1 MTQAEKAH
9 DFEKTLEELEA
20 VVSQLDG
27 EVKLEKALELFEHGV
42 LLSKRCEEFLKG
54 AEQKVEILKRLA
66 DGSIVTQK
74 FDDKK
79 SDTISSVVT
88 NYDVDE
94 DDEEDDDEDEDEDED
109 EDDDDEEDDDEED
122 DDDDDDDDDLKYSS
136 KSKVPAATKTKQAAR
151 ARKKESLEIG
161 MQTQTTDSTNQLRI
175 KIEEA

>member
-74 FDDKK
+74 FDDGK
-79 SDTISSVVT
+79 SETISSVLT
-88 NYDVDE
+88 NYDVNEDEDDDDDDEDDDEEDDDGEDDDEDE
-94 DDEEDDDEDEDEDED
+94 DDEEDDDED
-109 EDDDDEEDDDEED
+109 
-122 DDDDDDDDDLKYSS
+122 DLKYSS
-136 KSKVPAATKTKQAAR
+136 KSKIQATTPAKQAAR
-151 ARKKESLEIG
+151 KRKKESLEVG
-161 MQTQTTDSTNQLRI
+161 MQTQSADSTNQLRI
-175 KIEEA
+175 KIEES

>member
-74 FDDKK
+74 FEDKK

-88 NYDVDE
+88 NYDVEEEDDEEEDDDDDEDDDE
-94 DDEEDDDEDEDEDED
+94 DDEE
-109 EDDDDEEDDDEED
+109 EDDDDDF
-122 DDDDDDDDDLKYSS
+122 DDDDDDLKFSS
-136 KSKVPAATKTKQAAR
+136 KSKVPAATKAKQAAR
-151 ARKKESLEIG
+151 TRKKESLEVG
-161 MQTQTTDSTNQLRI
+161 MQTQTADSTNQLRI

>member
-9 DFEKTLEELEA
+9 DFEKTLEELEG

-66 DGSIVTQK
+66 DGSIVAQK
-74 FDDKK
+74 FDDGKTE
-79 SDTISSVVT
+79 TISSVIS
-88 NYDVDE
+88 NYDVE
-94 DDEEDDDEDEDEDED
+94 DEDDDEDEDEEDGDEDDDDDEED
-109 EDDDDEEDDDEED
+109 EDDDDEDEED
-122 DDDDDDDDDLKYSS
+122 DDDDTKYSS
-136 KSKVPAATKTKQAAR
+136 KSKVKAGAAAKQAAR
-151 ARKKESLEIG
+151 SKKKESLEIG
-161 MQTQTTDSTNQLRI
+161 MQTETADSTNQLRI

>member
-1 MTQAEKAH
+1 MTQAEKTH

-74 FDDKK
+74 FDDGK
-79 SDTISSVVT
+79 SETISSVVT
-88 NYDVDE
+88 NYDVEE
-94 DDEEDDDEDEDEDED
+94 DEDDDEDEDEDEEDDDDDD
-109 EDDDDEEDDDEED
+109 EDDDDDDDEED
-122 DDDDDDDDDLKYSS
+122 DDDDDLKYTS
-136 KSKVPAATKTKQAAR
+136 KSKVKANLPAKQAAR
-151 ARKKESLEIG
+151 SRKKESLEIG
-161 MQTQTTDSTNQLRI
+161 MQTESADSTNQLRI
-175 KIEEA
+175 KIEES

>member
-9 DFEKTLEELEA
+9 DFEKTLEELEG

-66 DGSIVTQK
+66 DGSIVAQK
-74 FDDKK
+74 FDDGKTE
-79 SDTISSVVT
+79 TISSVIS
-88 NYDVDE
+88 NYDVEDE
-94 DDEEDDDEDEDEDED
+94 DDE
-109 EDDDDEEDDDEED
+109 DDEED
-122 DDDDDDDDDLKYSS
+122 DDDDDDDDEEDEEDDDEDEEDSDDDTKYSS
-136 KSKVPAATKTKQAAR
+136 KSKVKAGATAKQAAR
-151 ARKKESLEIG
+151 SKKKESLEIG
-161 MQTQTTDSTNQLRI
+161 MQTESADSTNQLRI

>member
-1 MTQAEKAH
+1 MTQAEKTH

-74 FDDKK
+74 FDDPK
-79 SDTISSVVT
+79 SETISSVVT
-88 NYDVDE
+88 NYDVEEDE
-94 DDEEDDDEDEDEDED
+94 DDDEDDDEDEDEDEEDEDEED
-109 EDDDDEEDDDEED
+109 EDDEDE
-122 DDDDDDDDDLKYSS
+122 DDDDLKYSS
-136 KSKVPAATKTKQAAR
+136 K
-151 ARKKESLEIG
+151 
-161 MQTQTTDSTNQLRI
+161 
-175 KIEEA
+175 